1 MYPPE
6 TGRPIKSMMRRIVRA
21 RPCFPEPDIEKIIT
35 LIRQSLCSG
44 HLTNGEHVRE
54 FERRFAASIGVRHA
68 VAVNSGTAA
77 LEISLRAMGISGKEV
92 ILPSETFVA
101 SANSIILAGG
111 TPVFAEIHPD
121 TYCLDIEDVERKITD
136 RTAAVMLVHMAGLVT
151 PNIGQFRE
159 LCAQRGIDLIEDAA
173 HAHGASHA
181 GKRAGSFGRAGC
193 FSFYPTKVITA
204 AEGGMITTDDDALA
218 RTARSLRNHGA
229 SPDGPDYTLVSTNM
243 RMAEPLAAIGLVQL
257 GRLEEF
263 VERRNAIAARYTSGL
278 REVEGMRPL
287 PVYGGVHSYWNY
299 LAVVEDES
307 ISRPGLAQCLQEQ
320 YGVEI
325 AWPYDPPCH
334 LQPVFRRVLGSK
346 PGDLPRSE
354 SYLQRHIA
362 LPLHCALTDEDVEY
376 VLESL
381 HGALSGLRNL

>member
-1 MYPPE
+1 MHPSE
-6 TGRPIKSMMRRIVRA
+6 TGKLIVRRVVRA
-21 RPCFPEPDIEKIIT
+21 RPYFPEPDVENILA

-54 FERRFAASIGVRHA
+54 FETRFAASIGVRHA
-68 VAVNSGTAA
+68 IAVNTGTAA

-101 SANSIILAGG
+101 SVNSIILAGG

-121 TYCLDIEDVERKITD
+121 TYCLDIEDVERRITD
-136 RTAAVMLVHMAGLVT
+136 RTAAVMLVHMAGLVV
-151 PNIGQFRE
+151 PNISEFRE

-181 GKRAGSFGRAGC
+181 GSRAGSFGRAGC
-193 FSFYPTKVITA
+193 FSFYPTKVITT

-218 RTARSLRNHGA
+218 RTVRSLRNHGA
-229 SPDGPDYTLVSTNM
+229 NPDGSDYTQVSANM

-263 VERRNAIAARYTSGL
+263 VRRRNALASRYDGGL
-278 REVEGMRPL
+278 QEIDGIRPL
-287 PVYGGVHSYWNY
+287 PASTGVHSYWNY
-299 LAVVEDES
+299 LAVLEDES
-307 ISRPGLAQCLQEQ
+307 ISRAGLAQCLHER
-320 YGVEI
+320 YAVEV

-334 LQPVFRRVLGSK
+334 LQPVFRRVLGTK

-354 SYLQRHIA
+354 ALLKKHIA
-362 LPLHCALTDEDVEY
+362 LPMHGALHEEDAEY

-381 HGALSGLRNL
+381 RAALSDLRKP

>member
-1 MYPPE
+1 MV
-6 TGRPIKSMMRRIVRA
+6 RHVARA
-21 RPCFPEPDIEKIIT
+21 RPYFPDLDIEKILA

-54 FERRFAASIGVRHA
+54 LERRFAASIGVRHA
-68 VAVNSGTAA
+68 IAVNTGTAA
-77 LEISLRAMGISGKEV
+77 LETSLRAMGISGKEV
-92 ILPSETFVA
+92 ILPTETFVA

-121 TYCLDIEDVERKITD
+121 TYCLDVEDVERRITD
-136 RTAAVMLVHMAGLVT
+136 KTAAVMLVHMAGLVA
-151 PNIGQFRE
+151 PNIGQFQE
-159 LCAQRGIDLIEDAA
+159 LCARRGIGFIEDAA

-193 FSFYPTKVITA
+193 FSFYPTKVITT

-218 RTARSLRNHGA
+218 STARSLRNHGA
-229 SPDGPDYTLVSTNM
+229 SPDRPDYTQVSSNM

-257 GRLEEF
+257 GRMDEF
-263 VERRNAIAARYTSGL
+263 VERRNAVAVRYTSGL
-278 REVEGMRPL
+278 REVEGIRPL
-287 PVYGGVHSYWNY
+287 TVSGGVHSYWNY
-299 LAVVEDES
+299 LAVLEDER
-307 ISRPGLAQCLQEQ
+307 ISRPGLAQCLQER

-334 LQPVFRRVLGSK
+334 LQPVFRRVLGTK

-354 SYLQRHIA
+354 ALLRHHIA
-362 LPLHCALTDEDVEY
+362 LPMHSALTVEDADY

-381 HGALSGLRNL
+381 QGALSEWRNS

>member
-1 MYPPE
+1 MV
-6 TGRPIKSMMRRIVRA
+6 RRVARA
-21 RPCFPEPDIEKIIT
+21 RPYFPDLDIENILA

-54 FERRFAASIGVRHA
+54 LERRFAASIGVRHA
-68 VAVNSGTAA
+68 IAVNTGTAA

-92 ILPSETFVA
+92 ILPTETFVA

-121 TYCLDIEDVERKITD
+121 TYCLDVEDMERRITD
-136 RTAAVMLVHMAGLVT
+136 KTAAVMLVHMAGLVA

-159 LCAQRGIDLIEDAA
+159 LCARRGIALIEDAA

-181 GKRAGSFGRAGC
+181 GKPAGSFGRAGC
-193 FSFYPTKVITA
+193 FSFYPTKVITT

-218 RTARSLRNHGA
+218 STARSLRNHGA
-229 SPDGPDYTLVSTNM
+229 SPDGPDYTQVSSNM

-257 GRLEEF
+257 GRMDEF
-263 VERRNAIAARYTSGL
+263 VERRNAVAARYTSGL
-278 REVEGMRPL
+278 REVEGIRPL
-287 PVYGGVHSYWNY
+287 TVSGGVHSYWNY
-299 LAVVEDES
+299 LAVLEDER
-307 ISRPGLAQCLQEQ
+307 ISRAGLAQYLEER

-334 LQPVFRRVLGSK
+334 LQPVFRRVLGTK

-354 SYLQRHIA
+354 ALLRHHIA
-362 LPLHCALTDEDVEY
+362 LPMHSALTGEDADY

-381 HGALSGLRNL
+381 QGALSELRNS

>member
-1 MYPPE
+1 MV
-6 TGRPIKSMMRRIVRA
+6 RSIARA
-21 RPCFPEPDIEKIIT
+21 RPYFPERDIEDILA

-44 HLTNGEHVRE
+44 QLTNGAHVRE

-68 VAVNSGTAA
+68 IAVSSGTAA

-92 ILPSETFVA
+92 ILPTETFVA

-121 TYCLDIEDVERKITD
+121 TYCLDIGDVERRITD
-136 RTAAVMLVHMAGLVT
+136 RTAAVMLVHMAGLVV

-159 LCAQRGIDLIEDAA
+159 LCAQRGIELIEDAA

-193 FSFYPTKVITA
+193 FSFYPTKVITT

-229 SPDGPDYTLVSTNM
+229 NPDGPDYTQVSTNL

-263 VERRNAIAARYTSGL
+263 VKWRNAIAARYASAL
-278 REVEGMRPL
+278 REIEGIRPL
-287 PVYGGVHSYWNY
+287 PLSGGVHSYWNY
-299 LAVVEDES
+299 LAVLEDER
-307 ISRPGLAQCLQEQ
+307 ISRAGLAQCLQER

-334 LQPVFRRVLGSK
+334 MQPVFRRVLGSK

-354 SYLQRHIA
+354 ALLQRHIA
-362 LPLHCALTDEDVEY
+362 LPMHSALTEAGAEY

-381 HGALSGLRNL
+381 QAALSDVQNS

>member
-1 MYPPE
+1 
-6 TGRPIKSMMRRIVRA
+6 MRSIARA
-21 RPCFPEPDIEKIIT
+21 QPYFPEPDVENILA

-44 HLTNGEHVRE
+44 HLTNGAHVRE
-54 FERRFAASIGVRHA
+54 FERRFATSIGVRHA
-68 VAVNSGTAA
+68 IAVSTGTAA

-92 ILPSETFVA
+92 ILPTETFVA

-121 TYCLDIEDVERKITD
+121 TYCLDIGDVERRITD
-136 RTAAVMLVHMAGLVT
+136 RTAAVMLVHMAGLVV

-159 LCAQRGIDLIEDAA
+159 LCAQRGIELIEDAA

-193 FSFYPTKVITA
+193 FSFYPTKVITTT
-204 AEGGMITTDDDALA
+204 EGGMITTDDDALA

-229 SPDGPDYTLVSTNM
+229 NPDGPDYTQVSTNM

-263 VERRNAIAARYTSGL
+263 VEWRNAIAARYTSGL
-278 REVEGMRPL
+278 RKIEGIRPL
-287 PVYGGVHSYWNY
+287 PVSGGVHSYWNY
-299 LAVVEDES
+299 LAVLEDEHS
-307 ISRPGLAQCLQEQ
+307 SRAGLAQCLQER

-334 LQPVFRRVLGSK
+334 MQPVFRRVLGSK

-354 SYLQRHIA
+354 ALLQRHIA
-362 LPLHCALTDEDVEY
+362 LPMHSALTEEDAEY

-381 HGALSGLRNL
+381 QAALSDLRNS

>member
-1 MYPPE
+1 MV
-6 TGRPIKSMMRRIVRA
+6 RHIVRA
-21 RPCFPEPDIEKIIT
+21 RPYFPDPDIDNILA

-44 HLTNGEHVRE
+44 HLTNGGHVRE

-68 VAVNSGTAA
+68 IAVSTGTAA
-77 LEISLRAMGISGKEV
+77 LEISLRAIGISGKEV

-101 SANSIILAGG
+101 SANAIILAGG

-121 TYCLDIEDVERKITD
+121 TYCLDLEDVERRITD
-136 RTAAVMLVHMAGLVT
+136 RTAAVMLVHMAGLVA
-151 PNIGQFRE
+151 PNIGQFRN

-193 FSFYPTKVITA
+193 FSFYPTKVITT
-204 AEGGMITTDDDALA
+204 AEGGMITTDDGALA
-218 RTARSLRNHGA
+218 GTARSLRNHGA
-229 SPDGPDYTLVSTNM
+229 NPDGPDYTQVSTNM

-257 GRLEEF
+257 GRLDEF
-263 VERRNAIAARYTSGL
+263 VERRNAIAARYARGL
-278 REVEGMRPL
+278 LQVEGIRPL
-287 PVYGGVHSYWNY
+287 PVCLGVHTYWNY
-299 LAVVEDES
+299 LAFLEDER
-307 ISRPGLAQCLQEQ
+307 INRAGLAQCLQER

-346 PGDLPRSE
+346 PGDLPTSE
-354 SYLQRHIA
+354 ALLQRHIA
-362 LPLHCALTDEDVEY
+362 LPMHSALTGEDADY

-381 HGALSGLRNL
+381 QGALSSLRNP

>member
-1 MYPPE
+1 MV
-6 TGRPIKSMMRRIVRA
+6 RRIARA
-21 RPCFPEPDIEKIIT
+21 RPCFPEPDIENILA

-54 FERRFAASIGVRHA
+54 FEGRFAASIGVRHA
-68 VAVNSGTAA
+68 IAVNTGTAA

-92 ILPSETFVA
+92 ILPTETFVA

-121 TYCLDIEDVERKITD
+121 TYCLDIEDVERRITD
-136 RTAAVMLVHMAGLVT
+136 RTAAVMLVHMAGLVA

-193 FSFYPTKVITA
+193 FSFYPTKVITT

-229 SPDGPDYTLVSTNM
+229 SPEGPDYTQVSTNM

-263 VERRNAIAARYTSGL
+263 IERRNTIASRYTSGL
-278 REVEGMRPL
+278 LQVQGIRPL
-287 PVYGGVHSYWNY
+287 PVYEGVHSYWNY
-299 LAVVEDES
+299 LAFLEDER
-307 ISRPGLAQCLQEQ
+307 ISRPRLARCLHEK

-334 LQPVFRRVLGSK
+334 LQPVFRRILGGK

-354 SYLQRHIA
+354 ALLKRHIA
-362 LPLHCALTDEDVEY
+362 LPMHSALTTEEVEY

-381 HGALSGLRNL
+381 QGALSGLKNS

>member
-1 MYPPE
+1 MV
-6 TGRPIKSMMRRIVRA
+6 RRVARA
-21 RPCFPEPDIEKIIT
+21 RPFFPEPDIENVLA
-35 LIRQSLCSG
+35 LIRQSLFSG

-68 VAVNSGTAA
+68 IAVSTGTAA
-77 LEISLRAMGISGKEV
+77 LEISLRAMEISSKEV

-121 TYCLDIEDVERKITD
+121 TYCLDIEDVERRITA
-136 RTAAVMLVHMAGLVT
+136 RTAAVMLVHMAGLVVS
-151 PNIGQFRE
+151 NIGQFRE

-193 FSFYPTKVITA
+193 FSFYPTKVITT
-204 AEGGMITTDDDALA
+204 AEGGMITTDDDSLA

-229 SPDGPDYTLVSTNM
+229 NPDGPDYTLVSTNM
-243 RMAEPLAAIGLVQL
+243 RMAEPLAALGLVQL

-278 REVEGMRPL
+278 REIGGIRPL
-287 PVYGGVHSYWNY
+287 PVSGGVHSYWNY
-299 LAVVEDES
+299 LAVLEDER
-307 ISRPGLAQCLQEQ
+307 ISRATLAQRLQER

-346 PGDLPRSE
+346 PGDLPRTE
-354 SYLQRHIA
+354 ALLHRHIA
-362 LPLHCALTDEDVEY
+362 LPMHSVLTAEDAEY

-381 HGALSGLRNL
+381 EAALSDSRNS

>member
-1 MYPPE
+1 
-6 TGRPIKSMMRRIVRA
+6 MRRIVRA
-21 RPCFPEPDIEKIIT
+21 RPYFPEPDIENILA
-35 LIRQSLCSG
+35 LIRQSFCSG
-44 HLTNGEHVRE
+44 YLTNGEHVEE

-68 VAVNSGTAA
+68 IAVNSGTAA
-77 LEISLRAMGISGKEV
+77 LEISLRAIGISGKEV

-121 TYCLDIEDVERKITD
+121 TYCLDISDVERRITE
-136 RTAAVMLVHMAGLVT
+136 RTAAVMVVHMAGLVA

-193 FSFYPTKVITA
+193 FSFYPTKVITT
-204 AEGGMITTDDDALA
+204 AEGGMITTDDDPLA
-218 RTARSLRNHGA
+218 RMARSLRNHGA
-229 SPDGPDYTLVSTNM
+229 NPDGPDYTQVSTNM

-263 VERRNAIAARYTSGL
+263 VERRNAIAANYTSGL
-278 REVEGMRPL
+278 REVEGIRPL
-287 PVYGGVHSYWNY
+287 PIYGGVHSYWNY
-299 LAVVEDES
+299 LAVLEDER
-307 ISRPGLAQCLQEQ
+307 ISRPGLAQCLHER

-354 SYLQRHIA
+354 ALLQRHIA
-362 LPLHCALTDEDVEY
+362 LPMHSALIREDADY

-381 HGALSGLRNL
+381 QRALSDLRIS